1 MSLDAPLSL
10 PPTPSQMNMNLMNS
24 NYRFCRIKSRKTHRN
39 THKHLDKIVNF
50 NAHLMNKSNHL
61 TVNLI
66 ESLSYFF
73 QFTASVLIESDMFMD
88 AMTAATTKKEV
99 RKRKRL
105 PSVKDGDETPKTE
118 TKPAQ
123 NLATSPTSGSGK
135 DVKDVK
141 TVPVA
146 PMRFYQD
153 TLEDSDNKD
162 EPIKKE
168 AADADDDDDGESKE
182 KKIKTETSQA
192 EIPLTADSPE
202 EPPVKREPGPGCGP
216 DGPPGVLTIHRRK
229 GPKKQLRWRP
239 QEQLEEVRFFELDET
254 ERINVTKTF
263 VDAKQS
269 ERTSEREAFLI
280 SRKIGSA
287 EDTMVEQM
295 AWQPL
300 ILVEDVPAFE
310 PGSQSKERLIQ
321 AEREKTCLKTIYFN
335 RSMIPDSPLEPDV
348 ITFQNVE
355 APTIPLYDVTGNP
368 DAVHDFTSMPWPEA
382 KTSPQQIGNFD
393 DLTGNLGN
401 FSALNQFNSLNWP
414 GQGANMLGMRTQP
427 QLGFGSIIA
436 GADTMNLNAIQAF
449 GAANMTNMQPM
460 LGQGFAQNTVG
471 FMNNFGQ
478 NVPQMM
484 GNENRNRVANWF
496 TGNNNNQQSNNN
508 WKSGNNNGNNQRQ
521 GGTGWVQ
528 NRRVCKQFQ
537 RGFCRHGDS
546 CKFYH
551 PANGP
556 KF

>member
-1 MSLDAPLSL
+1 
-10 PPTPSQMNMNLMNS
+10 
-24 NYRFCRIKSRKTHRN
+24 
-39 THKHLDKIVNF
+39 
-50 NAHLMNKSNHL
+50 
-61 TVNLI
+61 
-66 ESLSYFF
+66 
-73 QFTASVLIESDMFMD
+73 MD

-105 PSVKDGDETPKTE
+105 TSVKDGDEAPE
-118 TKPAQ
+118 TRTKSGS
-123 NLATSPTSGSGK
+123 SPTSAK
-135 DVKDVK
+135 DTKDVK

-162 EPIKKE
+162 ESIKKE
-168 AADADDDDDGESKE
+168 AGDGDANDDDDAESKE
-182 KKIKTETSQA
+182 KKPKTDDGQTD
-192 EIPLTADSPE
+192 IPMTADSPE
-202 EPPVKREPGPGCGP
+202 EPPAKREPGPGCGP

-287 EDTMVEQM
+287 EDNMVEQM

-300 ILVEDVPAFE
+300 MLVEDVPPCE
-310 PGSQSKERLIQ
+310 PGLLSKERVIQ
-321 AEREKTCLKTIYFN
+321 ADREKTCLKTIYFN

-348 ITFQNVE
+348 ITFQNAE
-355 APTIPLYDVTGNP
+355 APIIPLYDVTGNP

-393 DLTGNLGN
+393 DLTGGGLGN
-401 FSALNQFNSLNWP
+401 FSTLNQFNNLNWP
-414 GQGANMLGMRTQP
+414 GQGANMLGMRPQP
-427 QLGFGSIIA
+427 QLGFGPMMGGGGDA
-436 GADTMNLNAIQAF
+436 MNLNAMQAF
-449 GAANMTNMQPM
+449 GAANMTNMAPM
-460 LGQGFAQNTVG
+460 LGQGFGPNSVG
-471 FMNNFGQ
+471 FMNNFAP
-478 NVPQMM
+478 NTPQII
-484 GNENRNRVANWF
+484 GNENRNRVPNWF

-508 WKSGNNNGNNQRQ
+508 WKSGNNNNGNNPRQ
-521 GGTGWVQ
+521 GGGGGAGGGGGGGGGWMQ
-528 NRRVCKQFQ
+528 NRRICKQFQ

-551 PANGP
+551 PPNGP